1 MKFFNKIKRKIH
13 CLLERIKLSEHDYLS
28 MKAQSQMYKA
38 MMATIKHSSSADYE
52 DIKDAD
58 GNLIQ
63 KLLIGKTVK
72 LDIDIVELL
81 AEGGI
86 TFDKNAVKLNVTG
99 F

>member
-1 MKFFNKIKRKIH
+1 
-13 CLLERIKLSEHDYLS
+13 
-28 MKAQSQMYKA
+28 MYGN

-52 DIKDAD
+52 DIKDAN

-63 KLLIGKTVK
+63 KICVGKTVK

-81 AEGGI
+81 AAGGI
-86 TFDKNAVKLNVTG
+86 TFDKNAVTLNVTG